1 MFAQSDSTLLLA
13 PERLSERDILFRDL
27 SKEEIKVISA
37 TRSPEA
43 ISNQPFSVWVIT
55 GEDILRNGFVTLAD
69 VLKAVSGH
77 PGFPTRQCDGR
88 RDFSDA
94 RLVGKPV
101 CEDPDQ

>member
-27 SKEEIKVISA
+27 SKEEIKVISD

-69 VLKAVSGH
+69 VLKAAPGIRVSQ
-77 PGFPTRQCDGR
+77 PGNAMEGETFLMRGL
-88 RDFSDA
+88 S
-94 RLVGKPV
+94 
-101 CEDPDQ
+101 